1 MIDLLS
7 TVLDDA
13 SKSVRV
19 IGSFVFHAPVYR
31 VTEHD
36 TNTSSDIYMRRLRLS
51 VYMCPRD
58 GDADGG
64 EEISLSVCG
73 KIRGLYGRRGVKFN

>member
-36 TNTSSDIYMRRLRLS
+36 TNTSSDICV
-51 VYMCPRD
+51 VYACLCICAREMVMQMGGKRSHSPCVGKYAGYTD
-58 GDADGG
+58 GA
-64 EEISLSVCG
+64 V
-73 KIRGLYGRRGVKFN
+73 